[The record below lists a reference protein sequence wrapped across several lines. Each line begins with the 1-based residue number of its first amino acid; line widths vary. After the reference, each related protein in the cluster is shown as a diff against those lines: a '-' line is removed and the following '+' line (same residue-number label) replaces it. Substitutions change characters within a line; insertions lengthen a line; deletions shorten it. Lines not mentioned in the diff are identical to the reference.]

1 MNDSLFGLLLY
12 VFENYPQLD
21 HTNDSKREAITE
33 EMINYGFNKKDVDQI
48 MEWFK
53 TLNQQRQLLTNSNL
67 KHDTS
72 SHRVFSPREC
82 DCMTPEARSR
92 LLQLQQQGYIDTVTR
107 ELVLDRMIALDEP
120 SLDAPEIDWLVLVVM
135 YQDSDQPHQR
145 RLIEDMVM
153 LEESSIC
160 H

>member
-21 HTNDSKREAITE
+21 HTNESKREEITE
-33 EMINYGFNKKDVDQI
+33 EMINSGFNKNDVEQI
-48 MEWFK
+48 MDWFLD
-53 TLNQQRQLLTNSNL
+53 LNQQRQLLLNSTLNQ
-67 KHDTS
+67 DMT
-72 SHRVFSPREC
+72 SHRVFSQREC
-82 DCMTPEARSR
+82 ECMTPEARSR
-92 LLQLQQQGYIDTVTR
+92 ILELQQKGYIDTVTR
-107 ELVLDRMIALDEP
+107 ELVLDRLIALDEP
-120 SLDAPEIDWLVLVVM
+120 SLDSPEIDWLVLVVM